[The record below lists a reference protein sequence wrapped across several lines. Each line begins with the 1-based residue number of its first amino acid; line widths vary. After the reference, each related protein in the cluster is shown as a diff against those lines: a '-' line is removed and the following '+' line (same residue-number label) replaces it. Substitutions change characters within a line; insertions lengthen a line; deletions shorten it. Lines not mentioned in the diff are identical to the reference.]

1 MPSTEQ
7 RVRKLLADNLEVDGQ
22 SVGDSVDF
30 SRSLSDIGVSSMD
43 IVAFARVVQ
52 TEFGVEFTPE
62 NCAELATLS
71 QLVGFLDARGA

>member
-52 TEFGVEFTPE
+52 TEFGVEFTIE
-62 NCAELATLS
+62 DCAKYKTLGD
-71 QLVGFLDARGA
+71 LIEFLDSRSG